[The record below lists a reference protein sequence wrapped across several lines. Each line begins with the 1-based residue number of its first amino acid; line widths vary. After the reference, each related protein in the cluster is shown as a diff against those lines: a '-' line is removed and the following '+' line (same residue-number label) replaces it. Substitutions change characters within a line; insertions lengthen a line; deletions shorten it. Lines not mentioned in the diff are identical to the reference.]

1 MGGILERYL
10 ERAPASQ
17 PGRGASAPDGGILAR
32 YADDT
37 PPPPDEGAVQR
48 AVGAAAEARLG
59 AWRAALARGLAETI
73 ESTGTLG
80 EVAGRLTGIDAV
92 RNAGT
97 SVRGAGAALSRG
109 LGTPTAPQRLEDI
122 RLTEDG
128 GLGRAGAYVR
138 ETVGTLGGQLAPEL
152 ALMAATGGASAVLG
166 AGGRAALARGA
177 TIAATG
183 LSRSAQAAALAR
195 RAVQAA
201 PLTIAQSIGETR
213 IGLEDAARSQGVALD
228 EADAD
233 RTSVLLGVPAGLL
246 DSALPGRVGGEL
258 ASAGRRAFGLAERVA
273 LAEAVQRGGLVPA
286 IGRTLREGVVSGA
299 TEFGTEVAQTALT
312 NIAAPA
318 LTGLDTPEAWASML
332 VNAGVAG
339 AIGGG
344 AFGGGARAISES
356 VGAWRDRRAPSGDAA
371 ASPGLAG
378 ETPEIAET
386 RNPATP
392 APTNSAAPSSSP
404 AVDPAARRAAIEATL
419 ASPEAAGLEPDERA
433 ALEAELTTLPVVS
446 PEAPIVSPEAPT
458 VSPSA
463 PAVSPEAPLAP
474 ESVPTFDEGAEA
486 AAVPDRPVVP
496 VRDGRGRLRSDA
508 ILTQARPDDLA
519 DELLSLLE
527 ANGAD
532 EVAAANTRRPRAQG
546 DSEGDWAP
554 VSVGTQG
561 TMRAAGRVAQR
572 AKSIARVEAALT
584 AQGVAPEAVPVL
596 LEQAAQ
602 RASARAATEAEATRA
617 AATDAQDMTPEELD
631 ALAAD
636 ADGML
641 TDDGELVDPETGAVL
656 FEPRASP
663 AARLLSLTD
672 PGAPQGD
679 LFADP
684 AEPLPTIA
692 RPAAG
697 ATATQRAAWA
707 IVQNPRERR
716 AAEQGRLSL
725 AFLDAFAALR
735 GEQAAL
741 PEEVALRRQAEGG
754 ARTFT
759 TDDTAQQ
766 SMFEPASLP
775 LSSDPDEIASWGAPA
790 LQPDT
795 APPAPAGW
803 GGVDGGVQPVAW
815 SDADLPP
822 KDDPAAPDEAQQ
834 RTRREAV
841 RQRVLQAYRGLI
853 WRITGGYFTEFASGS
868 RQRGTRL
875 RTSDAT
881 PNRVDLQA
889 GMAEGLAGTR
899 VLGFSLDFFSALLQ
913 DRGLKL
919 EGQVIRD
926 PGDLAVLAQALRDP
940 TVESGRLIAVDGDGR
955 IISHEV
961 TSLNEVGE
969 TFVIPL
975 YLADKLKNAAPQN
988 RRAALQAVYPGAQ
1001 GFYLVHNHP
1010 SGSPVPSDADLQTT
1024 HNLGQLFD
1032 GLLLGHVIINS
1043 GQYAFLPPDVSPT
1056 AAAFS
1061 DRTQYIRDL
1070 PNAPA
1075 QDPLLTPGDGFAGEG
1090 ATAAGTDV
1098 GTAWGRSVA
1107 LAAKAAYRPGVVTV
1121 IGMTRGAVT
1130 RLRVVS
1136 DPPRLQNG
1144 AARNLD
1150 QVREV
1155 LEDVRRA
1162 TGADNFALVTDD
1174 PAVRQAIENDARNI
1188 ASRVSSVVVI
1198 DPATGQVRATVPVI
1212 APDRPTQRAPE
1223 EFVAREDRQG
1233 NGGRTL
1239 RTAIDTLMQSR
1250 WVQGTLDALLRR
1262 TRVASDALV
1271 TFDPD
1276 VEQRYTNS
1284 KGVAPGWRARIRA
1297 SWEWMR
1303 AQREAIP
1310 ALGRP
1315 SRDGMTAAVNDLLL
1329 QLRRVPAYAQRLAGD
1344 VLVEVTQGLSRAE
1357 VDLMTRQ
1364 LVLDDLLKDLDAGRY
1379 TLDGTPVPFFG
1390 RDAQGNVLAPSA
1402 ARVRIEAAMAEVQG
1416 AIGNRPAV
1424 AQALVRRR
1432 ERVRAV
1438 VQALVEAKL
1447 LPASVLAD
1455 ERYYHRQ
1462 VLEYARAIEAGS
1474 LKPGTRGARTATSG
1488 FQRQRRGGGEFNTLY
1503 AEAEFEWLA
1512 QSFEKLATVDIQQRV
1527 KAIADQ
1533 APAYRRQAQA
1543 ENRRRFYE
1551 RVTPLVEQWAR
1562 GETDG
1567 LPAALL
1573 EALGDP
1579 PAQVDLGAG
1588 VFGTE
1593 ADPLRSFRARIA
1605 MNTQGVLR
1613 AITGGTMPT
1622 ASLVPFAGLLQAA
1635 ERWQQDGA
1643 QGPFAHD
1650 QWWAFLSA
1658 LAADE
1663 TLPGSTEARGI
1674 FAAIQQRNAL
1684 IAEVLGGAEVS
1695 WRDMLADDVQV
1706 WQPKPGVHTFRA
1718 VTIPED
1724 VMEEVLARQR
1734 DLVREDLRE
1743 VLAMGGPKEEWAV
1756 PAHIAAALDD
1766 PTAGLGTLGRYSLEK
1781 QWMRGLGMW
1790 KFWQLYRPDRLLKY
1804 NLNNAAGDL
1813 DVTFTHPGVLR
1824 FAGQALRDLR
1834 TEASGVAGMPAALK
1848 AELREWLRHGAIDS
1862 GFLGGEIQAVWG
1874 MPELDRL
1881 MAPNPLA
1888 VMRFLGAYWSKAE
1901 GLTRIRENTLRLA
1914 AARYFRDA
1922 IQRTGRIPGFA
1933 ASNPKIIRGLWE
1945 QTDPAERA
1953 TVVAA
1958 RLARDLIGDYQSV
1971 SAGGSWARNR
1981 LMPFFSWQ
1989 EINVKRYWWLVR
2001 NVAREQ
2007 DGGLGVVGGVAR
2019 VAAAAGVRGAT
2030 ATALKAASLGLAVH
2044 AFYAAAMLWNR
2055 LMFPDEE
2062 ESLRREGRGLH
2073 VIYGTEEDGTIKAVR
2088 LESAWAAAL
2097 KLFGLEDWPSD
2108 VKDLRD
2114 GRKDL
2119 QQLATETL
2127 QAPVKFV
2134 VNGWEP
2140 VTKGLFEWG
2149 AGVSFFPDPFKPRP
2163 IKEPGREWLRNQGLE
2178 WTNDVYRTVMG
2189 EPIPPSRPGPLAAP
2203 PGQVVGRVV
2212 DQLIGYRI
2220 DAGESAYWF
2229 VRQRAQDF
2237 LEKQEGTGR
2246 GAARLG
2252 ERDLAL
2258 YYFRAA
2264 ARWGDDAKADEWLAR
2279 YYQLGGTPELMRRAL
2294 TNQDPLDALP
2304 SKYQGRFLRSLSA
2317 DERAAFDAARAW
2329 WRERRRAGLRAAR
2342 GVSVSAARRAAREAA
2357 SADE

>member
-1 MGGILERYL
+1 MGGILERYM
-10 ERAPASQ
+10 ERAPAPQ
-17 PGRGASAPDGGILAR
+17 PGRGASAPDDGILSR
-32 YADDT
+32 YASEPA
-37 PPPPDEGAVQR
+37 PPAGPDPVVQR

-59 AWRAALARGLAETI
+59 AWRAALARGLAGTI
-73 ESTGTLG
+73 QNTGALG
-80 EVAGRLTGIDAV
+80 EVAGRLTGIDAL
-92 RNAGT
+92 REGGT
-97 SVRGAGAALSRG
+97 ALRGRGASMAEA
-109 LGTPTAPQRLEDI
+109 LGTPTAPQRIEDL

-128 GLGRAGAYVR
+128 GLGRAGAFVR
-138 ETVGTLGGQLAPEL
+138 ETVGTLAGQLAPEL
-152 ALMAATGGASAVLG
+152 VAMAATGGTSALLSGG
-166 AGGRAALARGA
+166 ARAAAARGA
-177 TIAATG
+177 ASAATG

-195 RAVQAA
+195 RAIQAS
-201 PLTIAQSIGETR
+201 PLTIAQSVGETR
-213 IGLEDAARSQGVALD
+213 IGLEDAARAQGVALD
-228 EADAD
+228 EVDAD
-233 RTSVLLGVPAGLL
+233 RTSVLLGVPAGLF
-246 DSALPGRVGGEL
+246 DSFLPARVGGEL
-258 ASAGRRAFGLAERVA
+258 ASAGRRVLGLADRVA
-273 LAEAVQRGGLVPA
+273 VAEAVERGALQR
-286 IGRTLREGVVSGA
+286 IGREAVSSGLTEGA
-299 TEFGTEVAQTALT
+299 TEVAQTALT

-318 LTGLDTPEAWASML
+318 LTGLDTPDDWQSILA
-332 VNAGVAG
+332 NAGVAG

-344 AFGGGARAISES
+344 AFGGAARTVSEG
-356 VGAWRDRRAPSGDAA
+356 VRTLADRRRGAVAPPTDTRATDQ
-371 ASPGLAG
+371 PGVAG
-378 ETPEIAET
+378 ERPEVAGT
-386 RNPATP
+386 MPGPAMPTTAP
-392 APTNSAAPSSSP
+392 ASGSP
-404 AVDPAARRAAIEATL
+404 VVDPVARRVAIEATL
-419 ASPEAAGLEPDERA
+419 ASPEAVGLDPDERS
-433 ALEAELTTLPVVS
+433 ALEQELASLPVVS
-446 PEAPIVSPEAPT
+446 PAAPSGAPEAPNVSQDAPIGAPEAPT
-458 VSPSA
+458 V
-463 PAVSPEAPLAP
+463 P

-486 AAVPDRPVVP
+486 VAAPARPAVP
-496 VRDGRGRLRSDA
+496 VRDARGRLRSDA
-508 ILTQARPDDLA
+508 QLAQARPDDLA
-519 DELLSLLE
+519 DELLRLLE
-527 ANGAD
+527 ANGQD
-532 EVAAANTRRPRAQG
+532 EAVAADKRRPRAQG

-554 VSVGTQG
+554 TMVGTDR
-561 TMRAAGRVAQR
+561 TMRAAGRVAAR
-572 AKSIARVEAALT
+572 RKSIARVEAALA
-584 AQGVAPEAVPVL
+584 AQGITPDAVPAL
-596 LEQAAQ
+596 LEGAAQ
-602 RASARAATEAEATRA
+602 RASAQAATEAEATRA
-617 AATDAQDMTPEELD
+617 AMLDAQGMTPDELD
-631 ALAAD
+631 ALEAEGEALLND
-636 ADGML
+636 A
-641 TDDGELVDPETGAVL
+641 GELVDPETGAVL
-656 FEPRASP
+656 FEPRPSP

-672 PGAPQGD
+672 PGTPQGD
-679 LFADP
+679 LFSGP
-684 AEPLPTIA
+684 SENTVSIP
-692 RPAAG
+692 RPG
-697 ATATQRAAWA
+697 PQATATQRAAWA
-707 IVQNPRERR
+707 TVQNPRERR
-716 AAEQGRLSL
+716 AAAQGRPSL

-754 ARTFT
+754 ATTFT
-759 TDDTAQQ
+759 SDDPAQGA
-766 SMFEPASLP
+766 MLEASPLP
-775 LSSDPDEIASWGAPA
+775 LSSDPDEIATWGAPA
-790 LQPDT
+790 LQPD
-795 APPAPAGW
+795 PPAPAGW
-803 GGVDGGVQPVAW
+803 GRADGGVQPMPL
-815 SDADLPP
+815 ADVTLPP
-822 KDDPAAPDEAQQ
+822 KDDPAAPDPVQQ
-834 RTRREAV
+834 ATRRAAV
-841 RQRVLQAYRGLI
+841 RQRVIGAYRRLI
-853 WRITGGYFTEFASGS
+853 YGIVGGYFGEGDRRRRDS
-868 RQRGTRL
+868 RIN
-875 RTSDAT
+875 TSQFT
-881 PNRVDLQA
+881 PGRIDLQT
-889 GMAEGLAGTR
+889 GMAEGLDGTR
-899 VLGFSLDFFSALLQ
+899 VLGFSLDFFTSLLQ
-913 DRGLKL
+913 DRGLVL

-969 TFVIPL
+969 TFVIPQ
-975 YLADKLKNAAPQN
+975 YIADKLKSAAPQN
-988 RRAALQAVYPGAQ
+988 RRALLQAVYPGAQ

-1010 SGSPVPSDADLQTT
+1010 SGSPIPSDADLQTT
-1024 HNLGQLFD
+1024 RALGELFD

-1043 GQYAFLPPDVSPT
+1043 GQYAFLPPDVSPRV
-1056 AAAFS
+1056 ASFAERA
-1061 DRTQYIRDL
+1061 QYIRDL

-1075 QDPLLTPGDGFAGEG
+1075 QDPLLTPDDGFTGDG
-1090 ATAAGTDV
+1090 ATRAGTDM
-1098 GTAWGRSVA
+1098 GSPWSGAVA
-1107 LAAKAAYRPGVVTV
+1107 LAAKAAYQPGVVTL
-1121 IGMTRGAVT
+1121 IGMTRGAVA
-1130 RLRVVS
+1130 RLRVVV
-1136 DPPRLQNG
+1136 DPPRLQG
-1144 AARNLD
+1144 GRAADLT
-1150 QVREV
+1150 VLREV
-1155 LEDVRRA
+1155 IADVRRA
-1162 TGADNFALVTDD
+1162 TGADSFALVTDD
-1174 PAVRQAIENDARNI
+1174 PDVRRILRFDAGDTVPQVTSI
-1188 ASRVSSVVVI
+1188 VGISS
-1198 DPATGQVRATVPVI
+1198 ATGQVTSVEPILAS
-1212 APDRPTQRAPE
+1212 DRPSGRAPE

-1250 WVQGTLDALLRR
+1250 WVRTTLDALLRR

-1276 VEQRYTNS
+1276 AERRYTDS
-1284 KGVAPGWRARIRA
+1284 RGVAPGWRARVRA
-1297 SWEWMR
+1297 AAEWMR

-1315 SRDGMTAAVNDLLL
+1315 SRDGVTAAVNDLLL

-1344 VLVEVTQGLSRAE
+1344 LLVEVTDGLSRAE
-1357 VDLMTRQ
+1357 VDLLTRK

-1390 RDAQGNVLAPSA
+1390 RDAQGTPLAPSA
-1402 ARVRIEAAMAEVQG
+1402 ARDRIEAALAEVQA

-1432 ERVRAV
+1432 EKVRAV

-1462 VLEYARAIEAGS
+1462 VLEYARAIEAGE
-1474 LKPGTRGARTATSG
+1474 LTPGNRSARTATSG
-1488 FQRQRRGGGEFNTLY
+1488 FQRQRSGGGEFNTLY
-1503 AEAEFEWLA
+1503 VEAEFEWLA
-1512 QSFEKLATVDIQQRV
+1512 QAFEKLATVDIQQRV
-1527 KAIADQ
+1527 KAIADL
-1533 APAYRRQAQA
+1533 APSYRQQAQV

-1551 RVTPLVEQWAR
+1551 RVTPLVEAWAA
-1562 GETDG
+1562 GDTAG

-1573 EALGDP
+1573 EVLGDP
-1579 PAQVDLGAG
+1579 PDQLDLSAG
-1588 VFGTE
+1588 LFGTA
-1593 ADPLRSFRARIA
+1593 ADPLRRFRQRIA

-1613 AITGGTMPT
+1613 AVTGGGMPT
-1622 ASLVPFAGLLQAA
+1622 ASLVPYAGLLQAA
-1635 ERWQQDGA
+1635 ERWRAAGA
-1643 QGPFAHD
+1643 QGAFVHD

-1663 TLPGSTEARGI
+1663 SLPGSAEANAI

-1684 IAEVLGGAEVS
+1684 IAEVLGDGQVS
-1695 WRDMLADDVQV
+1695 WRDLLPDDVQV

-1718 VTIPED
+1718 LTIPED
-1724 VMEEVLARQR
+1724 VMEEVLAKQR

-1743 VLAMGGPKEEWAV
+1743 VLAMGGPKEEWAL

-1766 PTAGLGTLGRYSLEK
+1766 PTAGLGTLGRYSLERG
-1781 QWMRGLGMW
+1781 WMRGLGMW

-1804 NLNNAAGDL
+1804 NLNNAAGDV

-1824 FAGQALRDLR
+1824 FAPQAFRDLR
-1834 TEASGVAGMPAALK
+1834 TEAAGVAGMPAALK

-1862 GFLGGEIQAVWG
+1862 GFVGGEIQAVWG

-1888 VMRFLGAYWSKAE
+1888 VMRFMGAYWSKAE

-1922 IQRTGRIPGFA
+1922 IQRTGRIPTFA
-1933 ASNPKIIRGLWE
+1933 ASNPKIIRGLW
-1945 QTDPAERA
+1945 AETPSADRA

-2007 DGGLGVVGGVAR
+2007 EGGLGVVGGVGR

-2055 LMFPDEE
+2055 LMFPEEE

-2073 VIYGTEEDGTIKAVR
+2073 VIYGVEGDDIKAVR

-2108 VKDLRD
+2108 VKDLRE
-2114 GRKDL
+2114 GRKDV

-2178 WTNDVYRTVMG
+2178 WTNDVYRTVLG
-2189 EPIPPSRPGPLAAP
+2189 QPIPPSRPGPLSSP

-2229 VRQRAQDF
+2229 IRQRAQEF
-2237 LEKQEGTGR
+2237 LEAQEGKGR

-2264 ARWGDDAKADEWLAR
+2264 ARWGDEAKAEEWLTR
-2279 YYQLGGTPELMRRAL
+2279 YYQLGGTPQLMRRAL
-2294 TNQDPLDALP
+2294 TNQDPMDALP
-2304 SKYQGRFLRSLSA
+2304 TKYRGRFLRSLSA
-2317 DERAAFDAARAW
+2317 DDRAAFDAARGW
-2329 WRERRRAGLRAAR
+2329 WRERRRAGLQAAR
-2342 GVSVSAARRAAREAA
+2342 GVSVSAARRAAREAG
-2357 SADE
+2357 DGGE